1 MDEKKPE
8 AVQELADDQLEGVAG
23 GWTIGGI
30 DFDRMYMKGEITHQW
45 CTACNASSDCECTRA
60 TEKWRRGLG
69 KGMISTVW
77 QCKTCGHSF
86 STTKELGPLRY

>member
-23 GWTIGGI
+23 GLVN
-30 DFDRMYMKGEITHQW
+30 FDHMYKKGDVINEW
-45 CTACNASSDCECTRA
+45 CTACNASRKVECTRA

-69 KGMISTVW
+69 NGTISTVW
-77 QCKTCGHSF
+77 QCQTCGHSF
-86 STTKELGPLRY
+86 STSKQLGPLRY